1 MATSTVFMKA
11 RQRAIAWSCAH
22 FRTQARA
29 GCRCIV
35 LAMIKVRYAEARDA
49 EALIALLKSLVAEPG
64 INIPLAPDEVT
75 LTVEQER
82 ELIERLDD
90 SPHGAMF
97 VAVEEHGA
105 LVGELSVKAIS
116 TRRAVAHVATI
127 GMSVAAG
134 HRRQGVGEALMRE
147 AIAWADDNDF
157 LRLELYVYVRNAA
170 AIALYE
176 KLGFAIEGKRV
187 AFIREG
193 DRFVDDYVMARLSGA
208 ARAG

>member
-1 MATSTVFMKA
+1 
-11 RQRAIAWSCAH
+11 
-22 FRTQARA
+22 
-29 GCRCIV
+29 
-35 LAMIKVRYAEARDA
+35 MIKVRYAEARDA
-49 EALIALLKSLVAEPG
+49 AALIAHLKSLVAEPG

-75 LTVEQER
+75 LTLEQER
-82 ELIERLDD
+82 ELIERLRD

-97 VAVEEHGA
+97 VAVDGDVIA
-105 LVGELSVKAIS
+105 GELSVKAIS

-134 HRRQGVGEALMRE
+134 HRRNGVGEQLLRE
-147 AIAWADDNDF
+147 AIAWADANDF
-157 LRLELYVYVRNAA
+157 LRLELYVYARNAA

-193 DRFVDDYVMARLSGA
+193 DAFIDDYVMARLTGA

>member
-1 MATSTVFMKA
+1 
-11 RQRAIAWSCAH
+11 
-22 FRTQARA
+22 
-29 GCRCIV
+29 
-35 LAMIKVRYAEARDA
+35 MIKVRYAEARDA

-75 LTVEQER
+75 LTIEQER

-97 VAVEEHGA
+97 VAVDGDA
-105 LVGELSVKAIS
+105 IVGELSVKAIS

-127 GMSVAAG
+127 GMSVAAS
-134 HRRQGVGEALMRE
+134 HRRRGVGEALLRD

-157 LRLELYVYVRNAA
+157 LRLELYVYVRNAPA
-170 AIALYE
+170 VALYE

-187 AFIREG
+187 AFIREA
-193 DRFVDDYVMARLSGA
+193 DAFVDDYVMARLSGA

>member
-1 MATSTVFMKA
+1 
-11 RQRAIAWSCAH
+11 
-22 FRTQARA
+22 
-29 GCRCIV
+29 
-35 LAMIKVRYAEARDA
+35 MINVRYAEARDA

-75 LTVEQER
+75 LTIEQER
-82 ELIERLDD
+82 ELIERLAD

-97 VAVEEHGA
+97 VAVDDHA
-105 LVGELSVKAIS
+105 VVGELSVKAIS

-127 GMSVAAG
+127 GMSVAAT
-134 HRRQGVGEALMRE
+134 HRRRGVGEALLRE
-147 AIAWADDNDF
+147 AIDWADANEF

-193 DRFVDDYVMARLSGA
+193 DAFVDDYVMARLSGA
-208 ARAG
+208 ARTG

>member
-1 MATSTVFMKA
+1 V
-11 RQRAIAWSCAH
+11 I
-22 FRTQARA
+22 
-29 GCRCIV
+29 
-35 LAMIKVRYAEARDA
+35 AMITVRYAGARDA

-82 ELIERLDD
+82 ELIGRLVD

-97 VAVEEHGA
+97 VAVDGEHGA
-105 LVGELSVKAIS
+105 IVGELSIKAIS

-127 GMSVAAG
+127 GMSVAAS
-134 HRRQGVGEALMRE
+134 HRRRGIGEALLRE
-147 AIAWADDNDF
+147 AIAWADANDF

-176 KLGFAIEGKRV
+176 KLGFAIEGKRI

-193 DRFVDDYVMARLSGA
+193 DAFVDDYVMARLSGA